1 MKKNYHSM
9 ERKIPQTSKIL
20 ILLILLFFVRV
31 GYSQQAVIK
40 GKVTDESGLPLPGVS
55 VSVKKVFTST
65 DGEGKFI
72 LNSPSVISGDLIEF
86 RSLGFK
92 NQQIKYVNGVDLKIV
107 LIEDINKIDEVVVT
121 ALNIKRDQRSLGF
134 AAQTISS
141 EQLNDAHSNN
151 WSSALS
157 GKVAG
162 LSLLSSGSGPLNST
176 RIVLRGINSLDPN
189 GNEALIVIDGIPVGG
204 KLVSSGTNS
213 AYAAGTGGDIP
224 VDFGNGIADLNP
236 DDIESIT
243 VLKGAGAA
251 ALYGSRGSNGAVM
264 ITTKSGARN
273 TKGLGVTIN
282 SNSSFNDV
290 LRWPDFQYEYGQ
302 GTGTAIKPAS
312 ELYYSYGNSADGI
325 STGGTSSAFGPKF
338 NGQSYFQYDP
348 VRQGQGLERTP
359 WVPYTYNIKGFF
371 KTGYTFTNSVA
382 LEGGN
387 DKGSARASFTQT
399 KNEWIMPNTGFDRQT
414 AAVSLSYTV
423 SDKIKLN
430 SKINYT
436 NKKSDNLPGTG
447 YNNQSISYFMIF
459 QNPSVDLDWYRD
471 KWKIGQVN
479 IDQIHPFS
487 QFIDNPFLI
496 AEDMINSVNSDKT
509 VGNISA
515 TYTINSKLNL
525 MIRSGLDMNAE
536 NRGTER
542 PFSTANYQRGYYRQQ
557 NLTYYELN
565 TDALLSYKTDFSSSF
580 KFNAA
585 VGGNI
590 LKNRTTSSVGSTVGL
605 IIPGEFKLSNGISS
619 PILTINNTNKS
630 VNSLYGLASISY
642 KEKVYIDFTSR
653 NDWNS
658 TLPIQNSSY
667 FYPSVSSSF
676 ILTDIFNLPKKISYA
691 KLRLSASK
699 VGGDTYPYN
708 TQKYYGQSD
717 FSGSASAPTNLY
729 NIDFKPQITTSY
741 EGGFAFNLFNGRL
754 GSDISYYRNFSNNQI
769 LNVPLDFSTG
779 FNSAI
784 LNAGKVRNVGV
795 EVSINA
801 NPIKTKNFKWNTT
814 INWAKNQNRVLELAD
829 GIGDRQDIGYGGN
842 ATIQARVGGT
852 TGDIYGF
859 GFVRSPDGQI
869 VYNANGTTARG
880 PEIQYVGNAYAD
892 WRGGFSNEFSYK
904 SFRFNFLIDG
914 QYGGMVYSQ
923 THHKMSEQG
932 KLKETLPGRDEG
944 FVIGQGVVLNADG
957 TYSPNTTKLSPASY
971 YADYFRRA
979 NVESNSFDA
988 SFVKLREVR
997 FEYSLPKSVVSKIK
1011 LNQVTFGIYGRDLAM
1026 ITDFPVFDPE
1036 TAALNGSTLLP
1047 GVEIGQLPSQR
1058 TFGLNLTIKL

>member
-1 MKKNYHSM
+1 M
-9 ERKIPQTSKIL
+9 IL
-20 ILLILLFFVRV
+20 KVLKQLQRIKHIMMFLCLCLLTNLSY
-31 GYSQQAVIK
+31 GQEVIT
-40 GKVTDESGLPLPGVS
+40 GKVTDEEGEALVGVAI
-55 VSVKKVFTST
+55 VTKATATTT
-65 DGEGKFI
+65 DVNGNFKI
-72 LNSPSVISGDLIEF
+72 SSDNLNIGDLIEF
-86 RSLGFK
+86 RYLGFLTQK
-92 NQQIKYVNGVDLKIV
+92 ITYQGNSSLEIKLQD
-107 LIEDINKIDEVVVT
+107 DISKLDEVVVT

-141 EQLNDAHSNN
+141 EQLNDSRSNN
-151 WSSALS
+151 WASALS

-176 RIVLRGINSLDPN
+176 RIVLRGTNNLRPE

-204 KLVSSGTNS
+204 GLVSSGTNS

-224 VDFGNGIADLNP
+224 IDFGNGIADLNP

-243 VLKGAGAA
+243 VLKGASAA
-251 ALYGSRGSNGAVM
+251 ALYGSRGSNGALM

-273 TKGLGVTIN
+273 TKGLGITVN

-302 GTGTAIKPAS
+302 GTGTAIRPAS
-312 ELYYSYGNSADGI
+312 ELYYSYGASADGAN
-325 STGGTSSAFGPKF
+325 TGGTSSAYGPRF
-338 NGQSYFQYDP
+338 NGQNYFQYDP
-348 VRQGQGLERTP
+348 VRQGQALERTP
-359 WVPYTYNIKGFF
+359 WVPYRDNVTGFF
-371 KTGYTFTNSVA
+371 RTGYTLTNSVA

-387 DKGSARASFTQT
+387 DKGSARASITQT
-399 KNEWIMPNTGFDRQT
+399 KNEWIMPNTGFNRLT
-414 AAVSLSYTV
+414 AAVSLNYAI
-423 SDKIKLN
+423 SDKLKLN

-459 QNPSVDLDWYRD
+459 QNPSVDLNWYRD
-471 KWKIGQVN
+471 KWKTGQVN

-496 AEDMINSVNSDKT
+496 AEDMINSVNGDKT
-509 VGNISA
+509 IGNISA
-515 TYTINSKLNL
+515 TYEINPKLNL

-542 PFSTANYQRGYYRQQ
+542 PFSTANYQRGFYRQQ

-565 TDALLSYKTDFSSSF
+565 TDALLSYKTDISSSF
-580 KFNAA
+580 KFNTAF
-585 VGGNI
+585 GGNI
-590 LKNRTTSSVGSTVGL
+590 LKRRTSSSAGSTIGL
-605 IIPGEFKLSNGISS
+605 IIPGEFKLSNGISNPVLS
-619 PILTINNTNKS
+619 VNNSNKS
-630 VNSLYGLASISY
+630 VNSVYGLASLSY
-642 KEKVYIDFTSR
+642 KEKVYIDVTGR

-658 TLPIQNSSY
+658 TLPQQNFSF
-667 FYPSVSSSF
+667 FYPSVSTSF
-676 ILTDIFNLPKKISYA
+676 ILTDIFRLPKKISFA
-691 KLRLSASK
+691 KLRLSASQ
-699 VGGDTYPYN
+699 VGGDTEPYS
-708 TQKYYGQSD
+708 TLKYYGQSE
-717 FSGSASAPTNLY
+717 FSGSATTPTILY
-729 NIDFKPQITTSY
+729 NIDFRPEMTTSY
-741 EGGFAFNLFNGRL
+741 EGGFTFSLFNGRL
-754 GSDISYYRNFSNNQI
+754 GSDISYYRNFTKDQI
-769 LNVPLDFSTG
+769 TRVPLDFSTG
-779 FNSAI
+779 FSSAI
-784 LNAGKVRNVGV
+784 LNAGNVRNVGV

-801 NPIKTKNFKWNTT
+801 NPVKTKNFKWNTT
-814 INWAKNQNRVLELAD
+814 INWSKNQNRVLELAD
-829 GIGDRQDIGYGGN
+829 GIGDRQDVGYGGN
-842 ATIQARVGGT
+842 ATLQARVGGT

-880 PEIQYVGNAYAD
+880 PEIQYIGNAYAD
-892 WRGGFSNEFSYK
+892 WRGGISNEFSYK

-932 KLKETLPGRDEG
+932 KLTKTLPGREEG
-944 FVIGQGVVLNADG
+944 FVIGEGVVLNADG
-957 TYSPNTTKLSPASY
+957 TYRPNTTKLSPASY
-971 YADYFRRA
+971 YGDYYRRA

-997 FEYSLPKSVVSKIK
+997 FEYSLPKTIVSRIK
-1011 LNQVTFGIYGRDLAM
+1011 LNQVTLGLYGRDLAM
-1026 ITDFPVFDPE
+1026 ITNFPMFDPE